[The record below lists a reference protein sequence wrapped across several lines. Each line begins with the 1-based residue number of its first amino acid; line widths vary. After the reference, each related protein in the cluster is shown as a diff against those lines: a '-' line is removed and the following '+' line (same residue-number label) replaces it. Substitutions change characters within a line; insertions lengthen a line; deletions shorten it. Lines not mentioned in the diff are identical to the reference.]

1 MIEEIKLND
10 NISIYKT
17 KIEILD
23 MDKLI
28 SDVKLN
34 LDVSINTKKPTPTEP
49 GIQSTIVIS
58 TPSIREL
65 TEKIMDVLFKNSN
78 IDYKTPYTTKQW
90 VYISD
95 NKNPYSGFHSH
106 DKKNYTNIPLQWT
119 YTYYLQM
126 PNNLVGDDG
135 KLVFKLDDDTTH
147 SILPEIG
154 DLLIF
159 PTTLLHAPMTNTN
172 SNIERIVLAGV
183 WSYIDTTIQI
193 RKKNKTLL

>member
-10 NISIYKT
+10 NVSIYKS
-17 KIEILD
+17 KIEIAD
-23 MDKLI
+23 INKLI
-28 SDVKLN
+28 SDIKLN
-34 LDVSINTKKPTPTEP
+34 LDVAIDTKKPTPSEP

-65 TEKIMDVLFKNSN
+65 TEKIIDVFFKNFN
-78 IDYKTPYTTKQW
+78 IDKNSPYTTMQW
-90 VYISD
+90 SYISD
-95 NKNPYSGFHSH
+95 NNNVYSGFHTH
-106 DKKNYTNIPLQWT
+106 DKKNYTTIPLQWT
-119 YTYYLQM
+119 YTYYVQM
-126 PNNLVGDDG
+126 PNNLDGEDG
-135 KLVFKLDDDTTH
+135 KLVFKLDDDTIH

-159 PTTLLHAPMTNTN
+159 PTTLLHAPMTNTK
-172 SNIERIVLAGV
+172 SDMERIVFAGV